1 MACSVS
7 NGRVLPCKS
16 SVGGIK
22 AIYISDYNSAITA
35 LTPVNG
41 VVTLAG
47 TETFYKY
54 EVKGGTNLD
63 TAINSSRDTGTT
75 FYSST
80 LNVSLT
86 YLDAATQEEIKLL
99 AAGRLHVVVE
109 DYNGNAFL
117 LGKAVGAEVTGG
129 TIVTGTNFG
138 DASGFTLTIS
148 ADDPSAPYFLA
159 AAPTDS
165 SVAPINPTA

>member
-16 SVGGIK
+16 AVGGIK
-22 AIYISDYNSAITA
+22 AIYISDYDSTITA
-35 LTPVNG
+35 LTPSSG
-41 VVTLAG
+41 TITLAG

-54 EVKGGTNLD
+54 DVKGGSNLD
-63 TAINSSRDTGTT
+63 TAINSNRDAGTT
-75 FYSST
+75 FYTST
-80 LNVSLT
+80 LNITLT
-86 YLDAATQEEIKLL
+86 YLDVATQEEIKLL

-117 LGKAVGAEVTGG
+117 LGKTSGAEVTGG
-129 TIVTGTNFG
+129 TIVTGTNMG
-138 DASGFTLTIS
+138 DASGFTLVIS

-159 AAPTDS
+159 SAPSDS
-165 SVAPINPTA
+165 SSAPINPTA